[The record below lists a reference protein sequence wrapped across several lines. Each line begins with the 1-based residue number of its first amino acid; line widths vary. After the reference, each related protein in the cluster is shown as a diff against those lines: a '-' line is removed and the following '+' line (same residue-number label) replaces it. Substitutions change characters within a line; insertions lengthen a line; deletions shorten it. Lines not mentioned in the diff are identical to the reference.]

1 MDETEHP
8 QAVEYTTPLSEKLH
22 VATKGRDH
30 SLNQANQAVKQIMAA
45 AGAIKALEEQ
55 VLVLREEKGRMQ
67 DLIEAASAAYIALKL
82 ETEAARILAAASKE
96 ANFGST
102 SSRGDSKGETTV
114 AHLISVMRKLKQAKR
129 KMKELSASLALSE
142 SRFAD
147 LKTKSENQ
155 LRKID
160 SMANGIVAST
170 VYDFWNYVGKRAFI
184 KGNPTPL
191 IQAFLASDAG
201 SFLG

>member
-102 SSRGDSKGETTV
+102 SSRGETTV